1 MSKKL
6 VLDHCPTECLWK
18 APFKESI
25 HLTVRVCLEKI
36 DLFFGQKD
44 YSKSLILT
52 FSDKPSKKKGEKSFE
67 YHGSGLYYKGKF
79 IPTYFSLMGWIESNF
94 PDLRDGDKL
103 YVRAS
108 Q

>member
-1 MSKKL
+1 MTKKL
-6 VLDHCPTECLWK
+6 VLDHCPEEYLWK
-18 APFKESI
+18 AFEDNDYTCI
-25 HLTVRVCLEKI
+25 RVCLEKI
-36 DLFFGQKD
+36 NLFFGQKD

-52 FSDKPSKKKGEKSFE
+52 FSDKPSNKKREKSFE
-67 YHGSGLYYKGKF
+67 YRDSNLYHKGKF
-79 IPTYFSLMGWIESNF
+79 IPTYFSLMGWIQSNF